1 MAALSGALRAADLA
15 GDAYQDIRKHPV
27 RGVPAIGMAI
37 DLTGALDHSPVDA
50 VGALNVLNVLHV
62 PAVVE
67 RQGPNHR
74 IVDDQELVVH
84 QGLKHPKV
92 KAASLP
98 PR

>member
-15 GDAYQDIRKHPV
+15 GDTYQDIRKHPV

-37 DLTGALDHSPVDA
+37 DLPGALDHRPVDA
-50 VGALNVLNVLHV
+50 VGALNVLNV

-74 IVDDQELVVH
+74 IVGDQELVVY

-92 KAASLP
+92 KAVPLP